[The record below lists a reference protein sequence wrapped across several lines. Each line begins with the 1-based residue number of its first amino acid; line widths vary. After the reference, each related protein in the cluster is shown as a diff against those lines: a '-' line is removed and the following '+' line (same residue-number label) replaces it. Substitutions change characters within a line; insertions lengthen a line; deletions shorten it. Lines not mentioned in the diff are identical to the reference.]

1 MTEPEEFFL
10 PHFYSEIFRDL
21 GTLYSGIDEGIKSID
36 LDWLWVPVVHT
47 KLIRRQQWKM
57 VCSDFYRK
65 TNRHQT
71 YRNGLVLLIPVWSRT
86 SGFYP
91 ASRDNTQLWKQRC
104 KQSEGWWK
112 QEIREDLWENAVWD
126 WFERL
131 ATLNLT
137 GVYFYKHCLA
147 CLPLSEI

>member
-1 MTEPEEFFL
+1 MEQMTEPEEFFL

-47 KLIRRQQWKM
+47 KLICRQQWKM

-71 YRNGLVLLIPVWSRT
+71 YRNGLVLLIPVWSQT
-86 SGFYP
+86 SGVYP

-104 KQSEGWWK
+104 KQSGNKRRFMRECCLRLVWK
-112 QEIREDLWENAVWD
+112 VSDCSA
-126 WFERL
+126 
-131 ATLNLT
+131 LNLT
-137 GVYFYKHCLA
+137 GVYFYKHCL
-147 CLPLSEI
+147 PLSEI